1 MTLRKRWRALG
12 GALVVMA
19 LAVAMLPMTA
29 LANADNPNHPDYWKA
44 RYPNAIECYKHDGNS
59 SHGKITKNGTAVR
72 LYEFQ
77 SGWPG
82 DRWEVLVVKGGQNG
96 REVYEL
102 PKAGVDYHPPKNDN
116 GKYPEVSHWIICKG
130 KTPDQ
135 KKPIA
140 DPIWKVKPETM
151 VCDPKTGQY
160 VGQADGRITF
170 VPFDHGSWNASNL
183 TGLSAGTY
191 GPFTAKADKG
201 YVFQSTGTGTF
212 STGKIQVG
220 QKGSNEPCDK
230 LVTAVTPKVKQ
241 SQECGVEGKL
251 IIPKTEGVRYLLNGD
266 VIAAGVHSGPISG
279 TLTAEALDGYRLSNP
294 DFSVEIDI
302 PAADPCPVVVTP
314 VAPELVEA
322 QECGVPDRLVVPETG
337 GVVYLLNGEDVSGET
352 LEGPLSGTIVAE
364 AADGHVLSEDLIF
377 DFTLEGPEPCPVV
390 VTPVA
395 PELVEAQEC
404 GVPDRLVVP
413 ETGGVVYLLNGEDVS
428 GETLEGPLSGTIVA
442 EAADGHVL
450 SEDLAYDFTLKA
462 ATPCPQPEDEPTD
475 DPKDEPDPEVGEET
489 TTTTTTPEKEE
500 EVDPEV
506 EDESTATTVP
516 DDDDD
521 PETDDETEDTLPF
534 TGLGTGNI
542 AAVALAALA
551 AGGGLLLMSR
561 RRPEE
566 STD

>member
-44 RYPNAIECYKHDGNS
+44 RYPNAIECYKHDGDS

-364 AADGHVLSEDLIF
+364 AADGHVLSEDL
-377 DFTLEGPEPCPVV
+377 
-390 VTPVA
+390 
-395 PELVEAQEC
+395 
-404 GVPDRLVVP
+404 
-413 ETGGVVYLLNGEDVS
+413 
-428 GETLEGPLSGTIVA
+428 
-442 EAADGHVL
+442 
-450 SEDLAYDFTLKA
+450 AYDFTLKA

-516 DDDDD
+516 DEDDD